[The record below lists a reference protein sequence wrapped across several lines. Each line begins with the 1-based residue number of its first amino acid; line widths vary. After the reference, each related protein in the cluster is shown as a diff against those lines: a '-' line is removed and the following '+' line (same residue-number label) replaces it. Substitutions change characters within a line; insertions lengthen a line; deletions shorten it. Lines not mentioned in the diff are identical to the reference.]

1 MKIPVYA
8 RPSGIF
14 YIHTRIDRRQ
24 FKRSLGTR
32 DKATAM
38 LRALN
43 VLKALALM
51 DKNKLRTFEIDLSR
65 GVFKSEEGN
74 DEDRKALIEAMKLLP
89 PVTIQSQPEAR
100 TSTNTKS
107 LRLLELLDKFFPLGK
122 N

>member
-1 MKIPVYA
+1 MPA
-8 RPSGIF
+8 PPGIF